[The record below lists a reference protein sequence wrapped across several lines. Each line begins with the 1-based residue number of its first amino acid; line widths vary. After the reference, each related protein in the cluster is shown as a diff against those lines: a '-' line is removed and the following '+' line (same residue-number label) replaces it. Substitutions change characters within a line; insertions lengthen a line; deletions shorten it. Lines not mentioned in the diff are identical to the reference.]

1 MSSFVHLHVHS
12 EYSLLDGACRVDTLC
27 EKTVKEGAPG
37 IALTDHGVMFG
48 AVEFYDAAKDKGL
61 TPIIGCEAYL
71 APRGRFE
78 KTVRDEAHI
87 TLLAAS
93 DVGYKN
99 LTTLI
104 SKGFLEGYYYK
115 PRIDLDLLAAHN
127 EGLIALSGCMSSMVS
142 APLLKNDYE
151 TAKKHA
157 LVFGEIFGDRF
168 YVEIMRHGMPEED
181 AINAGLIKLA
191 RELNY
196 PLVATN
202 DSHYLDQGDAQAHDV
217 LLCIGTG
224 KTVQDTS
231 RMKFFSDQ
239 FYVKSAAEMRELFAD
254 IPEACDNTLEI
265 VKRIDITIPKKV
277 FYLPDYPVPKTPAED
292 VAGVLAGAAALP
304 GAVDVAGA
312 GSVMG
317 GTLFDGAP
325 GGTLFDGEPEREIAM
340 SAEDYLRLVCE
351 KGLVER
357 YGAERAANDAALR
370 ERLDYE
376 LGVIS
381 TMGFAS
387 YFLIVWDFIKY
398 ARDKDIPV
406 GPGRGSAVGSVVSY
420 SLRITDLDPLKF
432 GLIFERFLN
441 TDRISM
447 PDIDTDFCVE
457 RRDEVIRYVIDK
469 YGKDRVAQIVT
480 FGTMAARAAI
490 RDAGRALG
498 VPLPDVDRVAKLV
511 PSGPTG
517 LTIPQALKQIPELG
531 ALYSHDPQIRK
542 LLDTAASI
550 EGLARNA
557 STHAAG
563 VVISKHPLTEH
574 VPLVKI
580 GDDGINT
587 QYDMNVVERVGL
599 LKMDFLGLRNL
610 TVMKA
615 AMDEIRRTVNP
626 EFDVATIP
634 DDDIKTYEMIGRGD
648 TLGMF
653 QLESEGMKRVCV
665 ELKPSGLMDIVAL
678 VALYRPGPMEWIPD
692 FIAGKHGRKIPS
704 YIHPKLEPILTE
716 TYGIACLRVG
726 TLIWYAG
733 GTMKPI
739 ESVRAGDAILTFD
752 KGTVRPGIAAN
763 VWSSGKKKLLRI
775 TLSTGTVIECSED
788 HRFPTPAGD
797 IMARDLHVNSAYKRR
812 CSYLYSEPRSILFEA
827 WAFPCTQPGWT
838 IGEDRAYLLGM
849 LVGDGSLKAS
859 SKYVTCGTRENAE
872 ELARRFREAFGAR
885 TTVYQNTRA
894 WYVRAAFS
902 RGPKP
907 TPLNLWLDETYGD
920 RSWEVTCEA
929 KCLPL
934 RSTSL
939 VQPDRIALLKG
950 LWDSDGTYGANIYF
964 RSTSPELV
972 RQVGQLLGSL
982 KIGFY
987 VRKTAVYI
995 VDRSRF
1001 TQLVGMPL
1009 LPNKHYK
1016 RERQRSALP
1025 VLSSDLS
1032 KRLSV
1037 SVAVADR
1044 TARKCLARVSRSVFT
1059 TVQLRSAYLRR
1070 IPAFWETYT
1079 KSYEKLYLGD
1089 TRPVFI
1095 DSIEEIGHDDCF
1107 DIQMEDQ
1114 EAPYFIANGAVSH
1127 NCYQEQVLRIARDI
1141 AGFSMSEADELRKV
1155 VGKKQKDKIPY
1166 YKEKFIAGCVA
1177 NDVSTELG
1185 ERVFAFIEP
1194 FAGYGFNKAH
1204 AVAYG
1209 WLAYQTAYLKANYP
1223 LQYFAALM
1231 SSVRDKTD
1239 KLVEY
1244 IDEAK
1249 KMGIPVLP
1257 PDVNASLV
1265 DFAVVGTEIRF
1276 GLAAVK
1282 GVGEGAVRAILDARD
1297 AGGLFVDLYDMVN
1310 RVDVKAVNRKVYEA
1324 MIKCGALDPLPGN
1337 RAQLL
1342 DALDGALEVA
1352 AREARDRELGQS
1364 SLFGMIE
1371 EPHPALK
1378 PSLRQLPTP
1387 STMEQLAWEKE
1398 TLGIFVSGHPLAE
1411 VTEAL
1416 ARTGA
1421 VAVRDLRDLE
1431 DESPVKIAG
1440 LVTAVRRTLTKAQAQ
1455 MLVATVEDTTGAIEC
1470 VVFPKQYAD
1479 LQARFVED
1487 AIVIVGGRLRLRE
1500 RRGSTP
1506 GEEAPLE
1513 LNVSVNEVQ
1522 PFDRNAALRSMP
1534 RPALS
1539 SPDGW
1544 HVTVTAREHVDRL
1557 ATLLEEWAGTTPLV
1571 LHINGA
1577 TVQRGVADDRRVRE
1591 RLVAIVGESNV
1602 REGSP

>member
-1 MSSFVHLHVHS
+1 VHS

-27 EKTVKEGAPG
+27 EKTANEGAPG

-61 TPIIGCEAYL
+61 TPIIGCEAYI

-78 KTVRDEAHI
+78 KTVRDENHV

-115 PRIDLDLLAAHN
+115 PRIDMDLLAAHN
-127 EGLIALSGCMSSMVS
+127 EGLIVLSGCMSSLVS

-151 TAKKHA
+151 TAKKNA
-157 LVFGEIFGDRF
+157 KMFGEIFGDRF
-168 YVEIMRHGMPEED
+168 YIEIMRHGMPEED
-181 AINAGLIKLA
+181 AINTGLIKLA

-202 DSHYLDQGDAQAHDV
+202 DSHYLTQGDAQAHDV

-239 FYVKSAAEMRELFAD
+239 FYVKSATEMRELFAD

-265 VKRIDITIPKKV
+265 VKRIDIKIPKKV

-292 VAGVLAGAAALP
+292 VAGVLGASAASAAAGP
-304 GAVDVAGA
+304 MFDVD
-312 GSVMG
+312 
-317 GTLFDGAP
+317 P
-325 GGTLFDGEPEREIAM
+325 HREIPM

-351 KGLVER
+351 QGFIAR
-357 YGAERAANDAALR
+357 YGAERATSDAALR
-370 ERLDYE
+370 ERLEYE
-376 LGVIS
+376 LGVIN

-398 ARDKDIPV
+398 ARDRDIPV

-420 SLRITDLDPLKF
+420 CLRITDLDPIKF

-531 ALYSHDPQIRK
+531 VMYNHDPQIRK

-563 VVISKHPLTEH
+563 VVISKNPLTDH

-580 GDDGINT
+580 GDDGVNT
-587 QYDMNVVERVGL
+587 QYDMNMVERVGL

-626 EFDVATIP
+626 EFDIAAIP
-634 DDDIKTYEMIGRGD
+634 DDDTKTYEMISRGD

-653 QLESEGMKRVCV
+653 QLESDGMKRVCT
-665 ELKPSGLMDIVAL
+665 ELRPSGLMDIVAL

-692 FIAGKHGRKIPS
+692 FIAGKHGRKVPS
-704 YIHPKLEPILTE
+704 YIHPKLEPILAE
-716 TYGIACLRVG
+716 TYGIACLRGG
-726 TLIWYAG
+726 TPVWYAD

-739 ESVRAGDAILTFD
+739 ENVQAGDKILTFD
-752 KGTVRPGIAAN
+752 KGVVRPGVAAK
-763 VWSSGKKKLLRI
+763 VWPSGKKKLLRI

-797 IMARDLHVNSAYKRR
+797 VIARELHVNSAYKRR
-812 CSYLYSEPRSILFEA
+812 STYLYSEPRSMLFEA
-827 WAFPCTQPGWT
+827 WTLPCTQPGWE

-849 LVGDGSLKAS
+849 LVGDGSLKPS
-859 SKYVTCGTRENAE
+859 SKTICCESRQNAD
-872 ELARRFREAFGAR
+872 ELARRFRTAFGAR
-885 TTVYQNTRA
+885 TTVYHNTRA
-894 WYVRAAFS
+894 WYVRPAFNT
-902 RGPKP
+902 GPKP
-907 TPLNLWLDETYGD
+907 TPLNLWLDEVYSD

-934 RSTSL
+934 RSNSL
-939 VQPDRIALLKG
+939 VERDRIALLKG
-950 LWDSDGTYGANIYF
+950 LWDSDGSYGTNIYF
-964 RSTSPELV
+964 RSISPQLV
-972 RQVGQLLGSL
+972 RQVAQLLGSL
-982 KIGFY
+982 KISYY

-1001 TQLVGMPL
+1001 TDLIGLPL
-1009 LPNKHYK
+1009 LPDKHYK
-1016 RERQRSALP
+1016 TERQRNAVP
-1025 VLSSDLS
+1025 VLTSELRM
-1032 KRLSV
+1032 RLGS
-1037 SVAVADR
+1037 SVAVADK
-1044 TARKCLARVSRSVFT
+1044 TAQQRFAQASRSTFVK
-1059 TVQLRSAYLRR
+1059 VQPRSAYLQR
-1070 IPAFWETYT
+1070 IPAFWQTYAKT
-1079 KSYEKLYLGD
+1079 YEELYLGD

-1095 DSIEEIGHDDCF
+1095 DSIEEIGYDDCF
-1107 DIQMEDQ
+1107 DLQMEDQ
-1114 EAPYFIANGAVSH
+1114 QAPYFIANGAVSH

-1166 YKEKFIAGCVA
+1166 YKEKFIAGCLA
-1177 NDVSTELG
+1177 NDVSAELG

-1209 WLAYQTAYLKANYP
+1209 WIAYQTAYLKANYP

-1249 KMGIPVLP
+1249 KMGIAVLP

-1265 DFAVVGTEIRF
+1265 DFAVVGQEIRF

-1282 GVGEGAVRAILDARD
+1282 GVGESAVRSILDARE
-1297 AGGLFVDLYDMVN
+1297 AGGPFIDLYDMVN

-1352 AREARDRELGQS
+1352 ARELRDREMGQS

-1371 EPHPALK
+1371 EPHPSLK
-1378 PSLRQLPTP
+1378 PSLRPLPAP
-1387 STMEQLAWEKE
+1387 STMEQLGWEKE
-1398 TLGIFVSGHPLAE
+1398 TLGIFVSGHPLAD

-1416 ARTGA
+1416 GRTGA
-1421 VAVRDLRDLE
+1421 VPIRDLRNFE
-1431 DESPVKIAG
+1431 DDSMVKIAG

-1455 MLVATVEDTTGAIEC
+1455 MLLATIEDTTGAIEC

-1487 AIVIVGGRLRLRE
+1487 AIVVITGRLRLRE

-1506 GEEAPLE
+1506 GEEAPVE
-1513 LNVSVNEVQ
+1513 LNVSVSEVQ
-1522 PFDRNAALRSMP
+1522 PFDRASVRHAAP
-1534 RPALS
+1534 P
-1539 SPDGW
+1539 PDGW
-1544 HVTVTAREHVDRL
+1544 HVTVTQREHIDGL
-1557 ATLLEEWAGTTPLV
+1557 AVLISEWSGTTPLV
-1571 LHINGA
+1571 LHINGS
-1577 TVQRGVADDRRVRE
+1577 TVQRGVAPDRRVRE
-1591 RLVAIVGESNV
+1591 RLVAIVGEINV